1 MLELKELSRAN
12 LESCVHC
19 GFCLE
24 VCPTYGEL
32 GIEDDSPRGR
42 LHLIRSLAAGT
53 LEPVSK
59 VLEHLDLC
67 LNCRACESSCPSGV
81 KYGVIIEDARAQL
94 EAERKRTFWDMR
106 VRRFFMQGVFPR
118 PARLRRLARGLRTVQ
133 KLKLDRAAIKLGL
146 VRGRTAAMAA
156 TARVPDR
163 FGSDVLPEFVPAR
176 GARRATVVFL
186 QGCVG
191 DVLFGPT
198 NIATVRVLAANGCDV
213 KIPAAQTC
221 CGGLAYHLGDLEQ
234 ARRQARQNIDVF
246 LATGADYIIVNAA
259 GCGATLKEYDR
270 LLAGDAAY
278 AEKAKEFAAKVRD
291 VSEYLAGIEPAAPAH
306 ALRLKVAY
314 QDACHLAH
322 GQGIRLQPRKVLS
335 LIPGI
340 ELVTLPQSETCCGS
354 AGVYNIVQPEMADAL
369 LRKKMSNIALSGAQV
384 GAVANAGC
392 MMQLRLGVRQYGPEV
407 EVVHIV
413 DLLDR
418 AYGAEPAGG
427 RN

>member
-1 MLELKELSRAN
+1 MLELKELSRTN

-42 LHLIRSLAAGT
+42 LHLIRNLAAGT
-53 LEPVSK
+53 LEPVVK

-67 LNCRACESSCPSGV
+67 LDCRACESSCPSGV

-94 EAERKRTFWDMR
+94 EAQRKRSFWDIR
-106 VRRFFMQGVFPR
+106 VRRFFMRGVFPR
-118 PARLRRLARGLRTVQ
+118 PARLRSLARGLRMMQ
-133 KLKLDRAAIKLGL
+133 KLKLDRAAVKLGL

-156 TARVPDR
+156 VARVPDR
-163 FGSDVLPEFVPAR
+163 FGSDVLPRFVPAR
-176 GARRATVVFL
+176 GTRRATVAFVE
-186 QGCVG
+186 GCVS
-191 DVLFGPT
+191 DVMFGPT

-213 KIPAAQTC
+213 KTPAAQTC
-221 CGGLAYHLGDLEQ
+221 CGGLAYHFGDLEQ
-234 ARRQARQNIDVF
+234 ARRQARQNIDAF
-246 LATGADYIIVNAA
+246 LATDPDYIIINAA
-259 GCGATLKEYDR
+259 GCGSTLKEYPR
-270 LLAGDAAY
+270 LLAQDAAY
-278 AEKAKEFAAKVRD
+278 AGKAKQFAAKVRD

-306 ALRLKVAY
+306 RLPLKVAY

-340 ELVTLPQSETCCGS
+340 ELVSLPQSETCCGS

-369 LRKKMSNIALSGAQV
+369 LRKKMSNIAASGAQV
-384 GAVANAGC
+384 VAVANAGC
-392 MMQLRLGVRQYGPEV
+392 MMQLRLGVRQYGPDV